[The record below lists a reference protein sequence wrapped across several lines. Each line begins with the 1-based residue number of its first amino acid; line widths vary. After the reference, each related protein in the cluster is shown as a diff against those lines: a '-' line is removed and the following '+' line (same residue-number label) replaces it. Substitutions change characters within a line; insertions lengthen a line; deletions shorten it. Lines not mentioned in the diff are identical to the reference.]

1 MKLLRKDYTDF
12 WSLKT
17 IRENRE
23 GRVNMGRLVKQKK
36 LASVLIMLLFTAVIL
51 AGCGGGEQEG
61 SSSGRE
67 KIIRISEANVPN
79 IDPGV
84 GSDYA
89 SSIALANIYDTLVFP
104 DHNGDV
110 KPWVA
115 TEWEISSDGLTW
127 TFKLRKGVKFHNG
140 DELTAD
146 DVVFS
151 MKRMLTMGEGFAY
164 LFTEVVDDVKAL
176 DDYTVQFKLKKPF
189 GPFLQTLVRLYILN
203 KDQVVANLADGPYG
217 EMGDYG
223 KAWLINNDAGSGPYM
238 VKELKKQEYLYAVK
252 FEDYWGGWD
261 KDAPE
266 AFKIIGTTSPSTIR
280 TLMTRRELEITDQW
294 QTKEALE
301 ALDKIEGVDINAA
314 FTGTILN
321 IMLNT
326 KKAPTDDV
334 HFRRALT
341 YLFDYDTAVNNLFP
355 GCKKTVGPISES
367 LPGCSKDLKP
377 FDQNLQKA
385 KEELAKSKY
394 AGSLDKYPVEL
405 AWIAEVPDEE
415 KIALML
421 QSNAQ
426 ELGIKVDVVKVP
438 WLSFVDQ
445 IAKPESTPN
454 ASLVFVSP
462 HYGEAGSIL
471 ETRYHSKS
479 TGTWEQCEWLQNKE
493 IDALI
498 EDALGTIDFEE
509 RLAKYDVIQKK
520 IVDLAPT
527 IWAFD
532 QAEKRAYQADY
543 IVWPAAERIKKGEPV
558 TPVMGYMYYFHDFK
572 VYPDKVPH

>member
-1 MKLLRKDYTDF
+1 
-12 WSLKT
+12 
-17 IRENRE
+17 
-23 GRVNMGRLVKQKK
+23 MGNLVKHKK
-36 LASVLIMLLFTAVIL
+36 LAAMIALVFFTAVVL
-51 AGCGGGEQEG
+51 AGCGGGGDQEG
-61 SSSGRE
+61 TSQGGER
-67 KIIRISEANVPN
+67 IIRISEANVPN

-89 SSIALANIYDTLVFP
+89 SSIALVNIYDTLVFP
-104 DHNGDV
+104 DHDGSV

-115 TEWEISSDGLTW
+115 TDWETSSDGLTW
-127 TFKLRKGVKFHNG
+127 TFNLRKGVKFHNG
-140 DELTAD
+140 DELTAE

-151 MKRMLTMGEGFAY
+151 MERMLTMGEGYAY
-164 LFTEVVDDVKAL
+164 LFTEVVEDVKAL

-203 KDQVVANLADGPYG
+203 KEQVVSNLGDGPYG

-223 KAWLINNDAGSGPYM
+223 KEWLITNDAGSGPYM

-252 FEDYWGGWD
+252 FDDYWGGWEE
-261 KDAPE
+261 DAPE

-301 ALDKIEGVDINAA
+301 ALDNIEGVEVNAA

-334 HFRRALT
+334 HFRKALT
-341 YLFDYDTAVNNLFP
+341 YLFDYDTAVNSLFP

-367 LPGCSKDLKP
+367 LPGFSKDLTV
-377 FDQNLQKA
+377 FEQNLEKA

-394 AGSLDKYPVEL
+394 AGSLDQYTVEL

-415 KIALML
+415 KVALML

-426 ELGIKVDVVKVP
+426 ELGINVDVVKVP

-462 HYGEAGSIL
+462 HYGEAGTIFES
-471 ETRYHSKS
+471 RYHSKS
-479 TGTWEQCEWLQNKE
+479 TGTWEQCEWLQDKE
-493 IDALI
+493 LDAMI
-498 EDALGTIDFEE
+498 EDAIGTINFEE
-509 RLAKYDVIQKK
+509 RLPKYGAIQKK

-543 IVWPAAERIKKGEPV
+543 VMWPAAERIKKDEPV
-558 TPVMGYMYYFHDFK
+558 TPVMGYMFYFRDFK
-572 VYPDKVPH
+572 VYPDRIPQ